1 MATDQPECKE
11 FTGMASQMR
20 DSDWLASE
28 DFKLPDAPGYSQ
40 EVVTIEK
47 VLERHNVTF
56 EGGRKKP
63 RVWTL
68 RLREKERELVINAT
82 NREILKK
89 LFGPDSKKWL
99 GKKILFW
106 VDETVKLKGEKKPG
120 IRIKPAPES
129 KPEPKSEPKPA
140 PPKKPDPITAFRS
153 WLETRRL
160 TETDACQ
167 LIEGRTLEQATET
180 DWQVLRTW
188 AREQAKGASEQ

>member
-20 DSDWLASE
+20 DSEWLASE

-82 NREILKK
+82 NRETLKK
-89 LFGPDSKKWL
+89 MFGPDSRKWL

-120 IRIKPAPES
+120 IRIKPAPD
-129 KPEPKSEPKPA
+129 
-140 PPKKPDPITAFRS
+140 PPKNPDPITAFRT
-153 WLETRRL
+153 WLATKQL
-160 TETDACQ
+160 TEATACQ
-167 LIEGRTLEQATET
+167 LIEGRTLEQATEA
-180 DWQVLRTW
+180 DWQVLRGW
-188 AREQAKGASEQ
+188 AREQAKGATEP